1 MTNKKRTDW
10 PAQNSILRRT
20 GGHAVRQETNIRT
33 DRHTQKQTGR
43 QTDREIERE
52 AYAPTQIQRHTHRH
66 LRETLTCSWRKKHEI
81 YPFIKDEN
89 SV

>member
-10 PAQNSILRRT
+10 PARNSILRRT

-43 QTDREIERE
+43 QRDRERGIRAHTDTKTHTQASERNTDVQLE
-52 AYAPTQIQRHTHRH
+52 K
-66 LRETLTCSWRKKHEI
+66 ETRNLSLHKR
-81 YPFIKDEN
+81 
-89 SV
+89 

>member
-1 MTNKKRTDW
+1 MTNKRRTDW

-43 QTDREIERE
+43 QTDRERGTQASERNTDMQLE
-52 AYAPTQIQRHTHRH
+52 K
-66 LRETLTCSWRKKHEI
+66 ETRNLSLHKR
-81 YPFIKDEN
+81 
-89 SV
+89 